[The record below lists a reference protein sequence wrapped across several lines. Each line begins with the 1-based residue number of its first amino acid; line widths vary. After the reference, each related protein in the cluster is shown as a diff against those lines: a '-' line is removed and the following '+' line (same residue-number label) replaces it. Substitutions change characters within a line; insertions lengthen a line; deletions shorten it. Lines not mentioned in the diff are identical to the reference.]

1 VPKSRGQTFV
11 EAVLSENDP
20 TIAERVLLEEV
31 GATLDALDDPQLGDA
46 AKRQHRLILSRLL
59 GQLDIHDDE
68 DELAPRA
75 VGGKSIRG
83 KRAANIRWNRER
95 AS

>member
-1 VPKSRGQTFV
+1 MSRGSDFIK
-11 EAVLSENDP
+11 AVLAEHEP

-31 GATLDALDDPQLGDA
+31 GATLDALADPSLGDT

-59 GQLDIHDDE
+59 GQLDIRGEGDE
-68 DELAPRA
+68 APKF
-75 VGGKSIRG
+75 VDGVSIRA
-83 KRAANIRWNRER
+83 KRASDIRWRREKA

>member
-1 VPKSRGQTFV
+1 MSRGSDFIK
-11 EAVLSENDP
+11 AVLAEHEP

-31 GATLDALDDPQLGDA
+31 GATLDALTDPELGDT

-59 GQLDIHDDE
+59 AQLDIRGEDDE
-68 DELAPRA
+68 KVFVDGVSVRA
-75 VGGKSIRG
+75 Q
-83 KRAANIRWNRER
+83 RASNIRWRREKA